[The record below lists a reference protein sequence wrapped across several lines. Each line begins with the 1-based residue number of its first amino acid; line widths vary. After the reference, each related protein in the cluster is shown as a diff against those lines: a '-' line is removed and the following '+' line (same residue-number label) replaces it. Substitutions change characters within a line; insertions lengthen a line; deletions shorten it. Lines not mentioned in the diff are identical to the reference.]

1 MAAVDPLGGRGVA
14 DLRDIIQLVEEDLA
28 RVEEIFEAQFRSDV
42 GLVGEIGRYIRE
54 GGGKRIRPALLLL
67 ACRLCG
73 YRGDRAITLASVVEF
88 IHTATLLHDDIIDEA
103 TVRRGKRSVNSRW
116 GNDITVLLGD
126 FLYTKSMSMALS
138 QDNLPILRLLS
149 DVTLR
154 MIEGE
159 LLEIERNG
167 DLRMSEA
174 QHIDIIRRKTADL
187 FAACMSIGAILGE
200 VSEDKRRA
208 LTSYGLNLG
217 ICFQMV
223 DDLLDFTADEKVLG
237 KPVNNDL
244 REGKLTL
251 PVIFLLRK
259 AGTAGDA
266 DGVRRAGRPRVRAR
280 QPRGPPAPGPR
291 ARRPRRSARPG
302 RALRGR
308 GPQGPG
314 RVRALAVPRSA
325 RSPAGLHPRS
335 RSLGNSGGP
344 HRSADGPG
352 RLARRM
358 APPAPFG
365 LPPMPLR
372 RRVKRRLA
380 ACHRSVPRPSSGTG
394 AAPRRH
400 KMRR

>member
-1 MAAVDPLGGRGVA
+1 VAAVDPLGGRGVA

-73 YRGDRAITLASVVEF
+73 YRGERAITLASVVEF

-174 QHIDIIRRKTADL
+174 QHLDIIRRKTADL
-187 FAACMSIGAILGE
+187 FAACMSIGAILGD

-259 AGTAGDA
+259 AGSAGEKTVSHVLA
-266 DGVRRAGRPRVRAR
+266 DRGFERVSREDLLRLAR
-280 QPRGPPAPGPR
+280 EHG
-291 ARRPRRSARPG
+291 
-302 RALRGR
+302 ALEEA
-308 GPQGPG
+308 
-314 RVRALAVPRSA
+314 RALAARYAEAARKDLAVFE
-325 RSPAGLHPRS
+325 RSPFREALVVLPDFILS
-335 RSLGNSGGP
+335 RD
-344 HRSADGPG
+344 H
-352 RLARRM
+352 
-358 APPAPFG
+358 
-365 LPPMPLR
+365 
-372 RRVKRRLA
+372 
-380 ACHRSVPRPSSGTG
+380 
-394 AAPRRH
+394 
-400 KMRR
+400 

>member
-1 MAAVDPLGGRGVA
+1 VAAVDPLGGRGVA
-14 DLRDIIQLVEEDLA
+14 DLREIIQLVEEDLA

-73 YRGDRAITLASVVEF
+73 YRGERAITLASVVEF

-174 QHIDIIRRKTADL
+174 QHLDIIRRKTADL
-187 FAACMSIGAILGE
+187 FAACMSIGAILGD
-200 VSEDKRRA
+200 VSEEKRKA

-259 AGTAGDA
+259 AGPAGEKTVSHVLA
-266 DGVRRAGRPRVRAR
+266 DRGFERVTREELLRLAR
-280 QPRGPPAPGPR
+280 EHG
-291 ARRPRRSARPG
+291 
-302 RALRGR
+302 ALDEA
-308 GPQGPG
+308 
-314 RVRALAVPRSA
+314 RALAERYA
-325 RSPAGLHPRS
+325 EAARKDLAAFDRSPFREALAVLPDFILS
-335 RSLGNSGGP
+335 RD
-344 HRSADGPG
+344 H
-352 RLARRM
+352 
-358 APPAPFG
+358 
-365 LPPMPLR
+365 
-372 RRVKRRLA
+372 
-380 ACHRSVPRPSSGTG
+380 
-394 AAPRRH
+394 
-400 KMRR
+400 

>member
-1 MAAVDPLGGRGVA
+1 MAAVDPLGGRSVA
-14 DLRDIIQLVEEDLA
+14 DLRDIVQLVEEDLA
-28 RVEEIFEAQFRSDV
+28 RVEELFEAQFRSDV
-42 GLVGEIGRYIRE
+42 GLVGEIGRYIRA

-103 TVRRGKRSVNSRW
+103 TVRRGRRSVNSRW

-159 LLEIERNG
+159 LLEIEGNA

-174 QHIDIIRRKTADL
+174 QHLDIIRRKTADL
-187 FAACMSIGAILGE
+187 FSACMAIGALLGE
-200 VSEDKRRA
+200 VGAEKQQA
-208 LTSYGLNLG
+208 LAAYGLNLG

-251 PVIFLLRK
+251 PAIFLLR
-259 AGTAGDA
+259 
-266 DGVRRAGRPRVRAR
+266 RAGPAAAQTVSAVLADRGFDRVTRDELLRLAR
-280 QPRGPPAPGPR
+280 ETGALEEARKLAER
-291 ARRPRRSARPG
+291 YAEAARRELAVFERSPYRE
-302 RALRGR
+302 
-308 GPQGPG
+308 
-314 RVRALAVPRSA
+314 ALAVLPDFI
-325 RSPAGLHPRS
+325 
-335 RSLGNSGGP
+335 LGRD
-344 HRSADGPG
+344 H
-352 RLARRM
+352 
-358 APPAPFG
+358 
-365 LPPMPLR
+365 
-372 RRVKRRLA
+372 
-380 ACHRSVPRPSSGTG
+380 
-394 AAPRRH
+394 
-400 KMRR
+400 

>member
-1 MAAVDPLGGRGVA
+1 MDPLGGRGVA
-14 DLRDIIQLVEEDLA
+14 DLRDIVQLVEEDLA
-28 RVEEIFEAQFRSDV
+28 RVEELFEAQFRSDV

-73 YRGDRAITLASVVEF
+73 YRGERAITLASVVEF

-103 TVRRGKRSVNSRW
+103 TVRRGRRSVNSRW

-138 QDNLPILRLLS
+138 QDNLPVLRLLS

-159 LLEIERNG
+159 LLEIEVNG

-174 QHIDIIRRKTADL
+174 QHLDIIRRKTADL
-187 FAACMSIGAILGE
+187 FSACMSIGAILGE
-200 VSEDKRRA
+200 VSEEKRHA
-208 LTSYGLNLG
+208 LASYGLNLG

-251 PVIFLLRK
+251 PAIFLLRK
-259 AGTAGDA
+259 AGTVGTQTAWAGPA
-266 DGVRRAGRPRVRAR
+266 AGGFDRVSREDLLRLAR
-280 QPRGPPAPGPR
+280 EHGALEEARVLAER
-291 ARRPRRSARPG
+291 YAEAARRDLAVFERSPFRE
-302 RALRGR
+302 
-308 GPQGPG
+308 
-314 RVRALAVPRSA
+314 ALAVLPDFI
-325 RSPAGLHPRS
+325 
-335 RSLGNSGGP
+335 LGRD
-344 HRSADGPG
+344 H
-352 RLARRM
+352 
-358 APPAPFG
+358 
-365 LPPMPLR
+365 
-372 RRVKRRLA
+372 
-380 ACHRSVPRPSSGTG
+380 
-394 AAPRRH
+394 
-400 KMRR
+400 